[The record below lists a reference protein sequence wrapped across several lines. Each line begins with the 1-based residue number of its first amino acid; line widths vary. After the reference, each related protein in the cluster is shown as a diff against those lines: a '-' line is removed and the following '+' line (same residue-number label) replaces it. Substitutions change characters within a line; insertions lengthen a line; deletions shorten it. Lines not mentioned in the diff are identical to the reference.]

1 MSLTVDIEKRLAR
14 FTLSVSFSSERESV
28 GFLGASGSGKSMTLK
43 CLAGTEKPDK
53 GLIVIDGETV
63 FDSARGID
71 VPPRL
76 RRVGFLFQN
85 YALFPTMTVE
95 ENISVAFRSR
105 GLSRA
110 EAKRRVA
117 ELSRT
122 FRLADIAKSYPARI
136 SGGQQQRSALARAIA
151 ANPRLLLLDEPFSA
165 LDPHLRIHVERE
177 VSALVSN
184 FNTPIILVSH
194 DRDEIYRNC
203 ERVIALE
210 RGLIVAENS
219 RDAFF
224 AHPGS
229 ITAARLSGC
238 KNIAQ
243 AEISGERRVFVPAWG
258 ISLEV
263 PYRIPFWATHVGIR
277 SHHIRDARPDDSCNV
292 FEARVRGMTPSPF
305 SLTEFVRPVD
315 ASDPAVPGEGEL
327 CHEWGSDGNRADRP
341 VLVRLHIP
349 PEKILFLR

>member
-43 CLAGTEKPDK
+43 CVAGTEKPDK
-53 GLIVIDGETV
+53 GRIVIDGETV
-63 FDSARGID
+63 FDSGRGID

-85 YALFPTMTVE
+85 YALFPTMTVQ
-95 ENISVAFRSR
+95 ENIAVAFRSR
-105 GLSRA
+105 GLARA
-110 EAKRRVA
+110 ETRERVA
-117 ELSRT
+117 ELSQT
-122 FRLADIAKSYPARI
+122 FRLADIVKSYPSRI
-136 SGGQQQRSALARAIA
+136 SGGQQQRVALARAIA

-177 VSALVSN
+177 VSTLVSK
-184 FNTPIILVSH
+184 FGTPIILVSH

-210 RGLIVAENS
+210 RGQIVAENS

-224 AHPGS
+224 ANPGS
-229 ITAARLSGC
+229 VTAARLSGC
-238 KNIAQ
+238 KNIAV
-243 AEISGERRVFVPAWG
+243 AEIAGERRVFVPDWG
-258 ISLEV
+258 INLEV
-263 PYRIPFWATHVGIR
+263 PYHIPFWATHIGIR
-277 SHHIRDARPDDSCNV
+277 SHHIRDARPDDACNV
-292 FEARVRGMTPSPF
+292 FEARVRGVTPSPF
-305 SLTEFVRPVD
+305 SMTEFVRPVD
-315 ASDPAVPGEGEL
+315 APETAVPGEGEI
-327 CHEWGSDGNRADRP
+327 CHEWGTDGNGAARP
-341 VLVRLHIP
+341 ELVRLYIP